1 MNHLFYLHSN
11 ITCLSSYEMI
21 FNLQKRGE
29 EVTIILSRNLKW
41 PFSLKV
47 NRIVNISRMNFFLHT
62 KVDKIR
68 SLRSYI
74 LALYCK
80 KRMKNY
86 INSIVGE
93 DDYIA
98 YIPNYKSMII
108 SNLCERKQCKG
119 YYYIEEGTLSYFSID
134 YAKKVMHYSN
144 FFKLLSV
151 VLMVNYDFALKQTKK
166 FKGTISIN
174 ESAFPWNNKQ
184 KIITSLDAVN
194 LNCVQII
201 EKKMDIII
209 LPSLIHPTEVYMEII
224 DRLLL
229 RIENRNLVALK
240 FHPKSS
246 NRENQKFAELIHYL
260 DYKGI
265 QILPDYFI
273 VEFNLK
279 QYKSNIYSIIEKS
292 SLLLYSLLLGGKSYW
307 VKCEGGIVV
316 VEEKKSIYE
325 IV

>member
-174 ESAFPWNNKQ
+174 ESAFPWNKRKSQ
-184 KIITSLDAVN
+184 TGTRCAAGERGRRRESAGTERGLADLSRRKSA
-194 LNCVQII
+194 
-201 EKKMDIII
+201 
-209 LPSLIHPTEVYMEII
+209 PSARGARRAQREHRSEAGRVPRRCRRERQRKEHAPAH
-224 DRLLL
+224 DR
-229 RIENRNLVALK
+229 
-240 FHPKSS
+240 
-246 NRENQKFAELIHYL
+246 
-260 DYKGI
+260 GT
-265 QILPDYFI
+265 
-273 VEFNLK
+273 
-279 QYKSNIYSIIEKS
+279 
-292 SLLLYSLLLGGKSYW
+292 
-307 VKCEGGIVV
+307 
-316 VEEKKSIYE
+316 
-325 IV
+325 